1 MHDIVSNVKD
11 TTVYPLDILYDITRN
26 YTIQKADGD
35 VGQKVN
41 RISNSGKRANHSTLF
56 YFTVGEGYPKDS
68 KEKR

>member
-1 MHDIVSNVKD
+1 MTQLE
-11 TTVYPLDILYDITRN
+11 TTQ
-26 YTIQKADGD
+26 IQKADGD

-56 YFTVGEGYPKDS
+56 YFTVGEGYSKDS